1 MFNYFLLCYY
11 SLLSVYNRIVNYDK
25 KLIFRLLII
34 GVPVLFFEQFLIGL
48 FRFLEKVKFNVSN
61 FESYFWA
68 IFLLINIIILVF
80 KKKNNYQMQ
89 ITDTLPITTSIKN
102 SFQITISFLKI
113 IVIEFLIFFPYLYVN
128 WKNVNSLGLWILLFT
143 MPIIIILFKRLVE
156 YLNFKRLNVVVIVIT
171 CLLIILW
178 YEDILLEIKKYF
190 SKIVS
195 GELLFIVSWV
205 ILVVISLILLTLT
218 IGYNYKFRLKTKQHV
233 TKKKVIKWRKRN
245 IVLAINHGEI
255 LKLRFYLFS
264 YIDNLL
270 YIFLYIGLL
279 YWVKDFVKSK
289 ELLMVV
295 LGLIAAMSFISV
307 TGIIKDDDYN
317 IYYRVLPIKV
327 SNFVIGKILL
337 NGLLMSILLVI
348 TLILLR
354 LFSIWWIGIW
364 FIIFVTISLLSI
376 LIDLILIKFKIS
388 KNVKLQIS
396 RLLNVLGNL
405 IMVMGF
411 IYLYYNFNRELYLVV
426 SIIIFVMVSIIEYL
440 IIKIVWENK
449 KVKL

>member
-61 FESYFWA
+61 FESYFCA

-80 KKKNNYQMQ
+80 KKKNNYQTQ

-218 IGYNYKFRLKTKQHV
+218 IGYNYKFKLKTKQHV

-245 IVLAINHGEI
+245 IVLAINYGEI
-255 LKLRFYLFS
+255 LKVRFYLFS

-289 ELLMVV
+289 ELLMIV

-317 IYYRVLPIKV
+317 VYYRVLPIKV
-327 SNFVIGKILL
+327 SNFVIGRILL

-354 LFSIWWIGIW
+354 LFSSWWIGIW
-364 FIIFVTISLLSI
+364 FIIFVTMSLLSI
-376 LIDLILIKFKIS
+376 LIDLILLRFKIS

-405 IMVMGF
+405 IMVMIF

>member
-48 FRFLEKVKFNVSN
+48 FKFLEKVKFNVSN

-178 YEDILLEIKKYF
+178 DDGRLLEIGKYF

-205 ILVVISLILLTLT
+205 ILVVISFILLTLN
-218 IGYNYKFRLKTKQHV
+218 IGYNYKFRVKTKQLV
-233 TKKKVIKWRKRN
+233 T
-245 IVLAINHGEI
+245 
-255 LKLRFYLFS
+255 
-264 YIDNLL
+264 
-270 YIFLYIGLL
+270 
-279 YWVKDFVKSK
+279 
-289 ELLMVV
+289 
-295 LGLIAAMSFISV
+295 
-307 TGIIKDDDYN
+307 
-317 IYYRVLPIKV
+317 
-327 SNFVIGKILL
+327 
-337 NGLLMSILLVI
+337 
-348 TLILLR
+348 
-354 LFSIWWIGIW
+354 
-364 FIIFVTISLLSI
+364 
-376 LIDLILIKFKIS
+376 
-388 KNVKLQIS
+388 
-396 RLLNVLGNL
+396 
-405 IMVMGF
+405 
-411 IYLYYNFNRELYLVV
+411 
-426 SIIIFVMVSIIEYL
+426 
-440 IIKIVWENK
+440 
-449 KVKL
+449 